1 MSVFA
6 RAKNLLLQP
15 RAEWRRIEEEP
26 AGVGRT
32 VVRGLL
38 PLAAIP
44 AVCSALGLCLIG
56 LRGGGATVRLPWTV
70 GLMQAASLYL
80 LAVIGLAVVAVITA
94 LVAPTFG
101 GRADR
106 GRGFKLAVHGATAAL
121 IGGVFLLVPPLAP
134 LALLMALYSAYL
146 VFTGLPIV
154 MRCAPRR
161 SVPYTAVV
169 VLAGAVVGVLGSS
182 AMTHFLSAGLGG
194 AEIALHTP
202 GGMLKLDAAGLV
214 AASTQMA
221 DAAQRIASASEKQDA
236 TVQAQ
241 KQAGQTAAPAGAAA
255 VDPDAGVVPAASLKA
270 ALPETL
276 GPFAR
281 KSIEMQ
287 GGRVGN
293 RESSNA
299 RADYASGD
307 QRLRVELTDLGHMRK
322 LMNEVGAV
330 VQGER
335 ENAVESERTWQEGGR
350 ILHENFRKD
359 GSFAQVTTTLRNGVV
374 AELTGQRM
382 NLDEVKAASAQLD
395 LNLLETLRRSTPQ

>member
-15 RAEWRRIEEEP
+15 RVEWRRIDEEP

-32 VVRGLL
+32 VVRSLL

-56 LRGGGATVRLPWTV
+56 IRGGGALVRLPWSV
-70 GLMQAASLYL
+70 GVWQALSLYL
-80 LAVIGLAVVAVITA
+80 LAVVGLSVVAVVTA

-101 GRADR
+101 GRAEH

-121 IGGVFLLVPPLAP
+121 VGGAFLLVPPLAP
-134 LALLMALYSAYL
+134 LALLAALYSAYL

-154 MRCAPRR
+154 MRCAPKRC
-161 SVPYTAVV
+161 VPYTAVV

-202 GGMLKLDAAGLV
+202 GGLLKLDAAGL
-214 AASTQMA
+214 ASASRDMA

-236 TVQAQ
+236 AAQAQ
-241 KQAGQTAAPAGAAA
+241 KQGASGTPPTTGG
-255 VDPDAGVVPAASLKA
+255 DPDKGVVPAASLKA

-287 GGRVGN
+287 GGRVGE
-293 RESSNA
+293 RESANA

-307 QRLRVELTDLGHMRK
+307 QRLRVELTDLGHMRR
-322 LMNEVGAV
+322 LMADAGAV

-350 ILHENFRKD
+350 ILHENYRKD

-382 NLDEVKAASAQLD
+382 SLDEVKAASSQLD
-395 LNLLETLRRSTPQ
+395 LNLLENLRRAVVP

>member
-1 MSVFA
+1 MSVIA

-15 RAEWRRIEEEP
+15 RAEWRRIDEEP
-26 AGVGRT
+26 AGIGRIL
-32 VVRGLL
+32 VRTLL

-44 AVCSALGLCLIG
+44 AVCSALGLCLVGI
-56 LRGGGATVRLPWTV
+56 RGGGATLRLPWAT
-70 GLMQAASLYL
+70 GAMQAVALYL
-80 LAVIGLAVVAVITA
+80 LAVVGLAAVALVTV

-101 GRADR
+101 ARAE
-106 GRGFKLAVHGATAAL
+106 GTRGFKLAVNGATAAL
-121 IGGVFLLVPPLAP
+121 VGGVFLLAPPLAP
-134 LALLMALYSAYL
+134 LALLAALYSAYL

-169 VLAGAVVGVLGSS
+169 VLAGAVVGVFGNS

-202 GGMLKLDAAGLV
+202 GGLLRLDAAGMA
-214 AASTQMA
+214 AASQQMV
-221 DAAQRIASASEKQDA
+221 DAAQKISAASDKQQA
-236 TVQAQ
+236 AVQAQ
-241 KQAGQTAAPAGAAA
+241 KDPTGTPPVTGG
-255 VDPDAGVVPAASLKA
+255 DPDKGVVPAASLKA

-276 GPFAR
+276 GPFVR

-287 GGRVGN
+287 GGRIGQ
-293 RESSNA
+293 RESANA
-299 RADYASGD
+299 HADYASGD
-307 QRLRVELTDLGHMRK
+307 QRLRVELTDLGNMRQ
-322 LMNEVGAV
+322 LMASAGAV

-382 NLDEVKAASAQLD
+382 SLDEVKAASSQLD
-395 LNLLETLRRSTPQ
+395 LNLLENLRRSVTP